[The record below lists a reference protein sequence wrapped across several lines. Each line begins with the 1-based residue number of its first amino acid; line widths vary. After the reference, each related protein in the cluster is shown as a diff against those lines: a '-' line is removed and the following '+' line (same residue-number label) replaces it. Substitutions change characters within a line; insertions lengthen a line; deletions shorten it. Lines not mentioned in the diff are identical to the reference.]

1 MLKKAITIILA
12 LAMMSVTSVFA
23 SNETEESNNAT
34 QIEQSSE
41 VTAFESDISRAV
53 SLGIINNENYN
64 FNDDITREQ
73 FCNFV
78 YNLVNPIKELPIFK
92 YERAPFDDTNGNDK
106 ITVLYSAKIVSG
118 KGDYI
123 FSPND
128 KLTREEAATILCR
141 AANYLDIELPLAK
154 VDMSYAD
161 NSEIS
166 SWAVSSVYSL
176 KTLNILNNTDKN
188 FNPKAN
194 ITISQAVSALV
205 RLYDKTSK

>member
-12 LAMMSVTSVFA
+12 LAMMSGTSVFA

-34 QIEQSSE
+34 QIEQNSE

-78 YNLVNPIKELPIFK
+78 YNWVNPIKELPIFK

-141 AANYLDIELPLAK
+141 AANYLDIELPLVK

-176 KTLNILNNTDKN
+176 KTLNILNNTDEN

-194 ITISQAVSALV
+194 IPISQAVSALV
-205 RLYDKTSK
+205 RLS

>member
-34 QIEQSSE
+34 QIEQNSE

-176 KTLNILNNTDKN
+176 KTLNILNNTDEN
-188 FNPKAN
+188 FNTKAN
-194 ITISQAVSALV
+194 ITISQAVSTLV
-205 RLYDKTSK
+205 RLYDKTDK

>member
-12 LAMMSVTSVFA
+12 LAMMSGTSVFA
-23 SNETEESNNAT
+23 SNETGESNNAT
-34 QIEQSSE
+34 QIEQNGE

-205 RLYDKTSK
+205 RLYDKTDK

>member
-12 LAMMSVTSVFA
+12 LAMMSGTSVFA

-34 QIEQSSE
+34 QIEQNSE

-78 YNLVNPIKELPIFK
+78 YNFVNPIKELPIFK

-176 KTLNILNNTDKN
+176 KH
-188 FNPKAN
+188 
-194 ITISQAVSALV
+194 
-205 RLYDKTSK
+205 

>member
-34 QIEQSSE
+34 QIEQNSE

-53 SLGIINNENYN
+53 SLGIIDNKNYN

>member
-12 LAMMSVTSVFA
+12 LTMMSGTSVFA

-34 QIEQSSE
+34 QIEQNDE

-53 SLGIINNENYN
+53 SLGIIDNKNYN

-205 RLYDKTSK
+205 RLYDKTDK